1 MPVMTFSDPT
11 LKKVGKGPM
20 SHAFLRDDLINMLRT
35 CLTAAERSNRSAE
48 YMDGTCDVLSLLA
61 VQLGLEYDDNRIG

>member
-1 MPVMTFSDPT
+1 
-11 LKKVGKGPM
+11 M

-35 CLTAAERSNRSAE
+35 CLTAAERSNRNAD

-61 VQLGLEYDDNRIG
+61 TQLGLEYDDKRIC